1 MPSLRVRAATPLD
14 AAAINRIYNHYVRHT
29 AITFEVE
36 PWSAERRQA
45 WIGEFGGNGGGDGD
59 NPYHALVAELDGALA
74 GFAFNSPFRPRAAY
88 RRSTETTIYT
98 APQRQAHGIG
108 AALYE
113 NLFQLIEKT
122 DLHRAYAVIA
132 LPNARSVAFHR
143 RFDFTEIGTLS
154 EVGYKFGRYVD
165 VAWFEKRLE

>member
-1 MPSLRVRAATPLD
+1 MSSLRVRAAAPLD

-45 WIGEFGGNGGGDGD
+45 WIGEFGGDGD
-59 NPYHALVAELDGALA
+59 SPYHALVAELDGALA

-98 APQRQAHGIG
+98 APQRQASGIG

-113 NLFQLIEKT
+113 NLFQRLEKT

-143 RFDFTEIGTLS
+143 RFGFTQTGTLN

-165 VAWFEKRLE
+165 VAWFEKMLV